1 MIVNNQWKRCT
12 TFQPSNRMIFFY
24 SFIFLFLVTQ
34 FLQVKASLSPRL
46 FIQPFNNIRWHK
58 VIRAKIITLD
68 SSSSSALTLPCTR
81 RRNRGNSPWLAP
93 PPLATLSWKLER
105 ARNSTTFDR
114 SHRVLIIVGF
124 IIERG
129 GLNRAAIK

>member
-81 RRNRGNSPWLAP
+81 RRNRGNSPWLRP
-93 PPLATLSWKLER
+93 SPSRHSQLKTGTSQK
-105 ARNSTTFDR
+105 FDNFR
-114 SHRVLIIVGF
+114 SISSCINNRRFHHRT
-124 IIERG
+124 RG
-129 GLNRAAIK
+129 T